1 MTTYKMCYNIFKS
14 SSKIKNT
21 TIHDKCG
28 NYTNFIYLYY
38 TNYIYIYIYKNN
50 KHTLLGD
57 KSMSIFFLF
66 TIRQY
71 FIENIFH
78 RIV

>member
-38 TNYIYIYIYKNN
+38 TNYIYIYIYIKT
-50 KHTLLGD
+50 HTH
-57 KSMSIFFLF
+57 
-66 TIRQY
+66 TT
-71 FIENIFH
+71 
-78 RIV
+78 